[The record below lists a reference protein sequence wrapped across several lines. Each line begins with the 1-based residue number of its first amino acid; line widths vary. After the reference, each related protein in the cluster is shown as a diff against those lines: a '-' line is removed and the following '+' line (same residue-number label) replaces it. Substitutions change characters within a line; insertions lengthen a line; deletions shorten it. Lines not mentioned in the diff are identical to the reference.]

1 MFRIPRMEDNRS
13 CQTCMSISMYF
24 SGGQIDN
31 ILLQASEL
39 AVNLCYSGTLV
50 LKLLLRMPLR
60 EEKSTVHDGGHYN
73 HIYYNIVFST
83 FIAFP
88 L

>member
-1 MFRIPRMEDNRS
+1 MFRLPRMEDNRS

-39 AVNLCYSGTLV
+39 AINLCYSVNIGVEAIASDATE
-50 LKLLLRMPLR
+50 R
-60 EEKSTVHDGGHYN
+60 EVNT
-73 HIYYNIVFST
+73 T
-83 FIAFP
+83 
-88 L
+88 

>member
-1 MFRIPRMEDNRS
+1 
-13 CQTCMSISMYF
+13 MYF

-73 HIYYNIVFST
+73 RIYYNIVFST
-83 FIAFP
+83 FMAFP